1 MHGSAGL
8 GQDSVP
14 ACGTGPESRRRGG
27 ARIAHAAAGTRLLF
41 GRLSLGV
48 MQDVSAGW
56 EDGAG
61 KPLFPF
67 AGVVVAALYGAF
79 AVRRSARGGRR
90 LRRGAVGP
98 VRSLRAYRFESF
110 RAALAVG
117 QQPAGRLRRKGR
129 QLRFLPDGCLDQEP
143 ADLCDRCRHV
153 RGAGRSVVAERSY
166 LLQHDLPGRYG
177 ARVPFPLF
185 AAAAGHRRYEMQR
198 LRTMRPPVQGG
209 MYRQPGA

>member
-1 MHGSAGL
+1 MVRLA

-41 GRLSLGV
+41 GRLSVGR
-48 MQDVSAGW
+48 DAGRVRP
-56 EDGAG
+56 AG
-61 KPLFPF
+61 KTTPEKPLFPF

-117 QQPAGRLRRKGR
+117 QQPAGRLRRKGQ

-198 LRTMRPPVQGG
+198 LRTMRPPVQGDV
-209 MYRQPGA
+209 YRQPGA